1 MNNSDKKTVYV
12 NEEVSPDE
20 IFDKQVS
27 GGYDDIVSNKD
38 SEESHS
44 NTDPTEV
51 ISDQEIPVDDDDLTQ
66 LLSQNI
72 DIRSENGYASGAEG
86 GYVSDGGSSINT
98 EEILQIDPLYL
109 RLTKFLQTE
118 DGESVANTLKK
129 INNQL
134 ELLNT
139 NLIKANTTQN

>member
-86 GYVSDGGSSINT
+86 GYVSDGGS
-98 EEILQIDPLYL
+98 
-109 RLTKFLQTE
+109 
-118 DGESVANTLKK
+118 
-129 INNQL
+129 
-134 ELLNT
+134 
-139 NLIKANTTQN
+139 